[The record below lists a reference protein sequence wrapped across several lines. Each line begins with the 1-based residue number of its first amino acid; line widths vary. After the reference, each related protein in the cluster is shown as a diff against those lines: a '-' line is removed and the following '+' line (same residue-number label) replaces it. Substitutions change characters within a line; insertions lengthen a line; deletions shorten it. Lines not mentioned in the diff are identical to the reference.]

1 MEAVLNRL
9 GTPIG
14 IMHAGVVMYAI
25 DWGHIAPLSC
35 QWSRNRSPDPARVD
49 ALVAH
54 MAAGGYVPPLMHFA
68 ELKGEA
74 SPLACFDGNHRR
86 EGYARRASAAGAGDR
101 YTIIAAVRFNA
112 MPEQVEADFRAI
124 NSAVSVPE
132 LYTRAAGGPPREEL
146 LALAQSYV
154 TTYPRFL
161 SASAHCT
168 APHFNRDVLVDN
180 LDALCRSLSID
191 VATLAAGLQHLNGAL
206 AAGRLSLK
214 ARELYPARAVEKC
227 RAHGLWL
234 FLDGRIVAAAA
245 VAAALQEQTH
255 GVSRAASAASAGSAA
270 SAATVEPSLMMV
282 VDRK

>member
-14 IMHAGVVMYAI
+14 VTHAGYVLYAI
-25 DWGHIAPLSC
+25 EWGHLAPLSC
-35 QWSRNRSPDPARVD
+35 QWSRNRAPDPARVE

-54 MAAGGYVPPLMHFA
+54 IIAGGYVPPLMHFA
-68 ELKGEA
+68 ELKGET

-86 EGYARRASAAGAGDR
+86 EGYARISAGATTSAGTSTR
-101 YTIIAAVRFNA
+101 TVIAAVRFNA
-112 MPEQVEADFRAI
+112 TPEQVEADFRAI

-132 LYTRAAGGPPREEL
+132 LYTRAAGGPPREAL

-154 TTYPRFL
+154 TTYPRYL

-191 VATLAAGLQHLNGAL
+191 TATLAAGLQRLNGAL
-206 AAGRLSLK
+206 AAGHLLLK
-214 ARELYPARAVEKC
+214 APQAYPARAVEKC

-234 FLDGRIVAAAA
+234 FLDGRVIAAAA
-245 VAAALQEQTH
+245 VAAALQD
-255 GVSRAASAASAGSAA
+255 RAPSASEIAID
-270 SAATVEPSLMMV
+270 V
-282 VDRK
+282 VIAK

>member
-14 IMHAGVVMYAI
+14 VMHAGTVLYAI
-25 DWGHIAPLSC
+25 KWEHIAPLSC
-35 QWSRNRSPDPARVD
+35 QWSRNRAPDPARVE

-68 ELKGEA
+68 ELKGEE

-86 EGYARRASAAGAGDR
+86 EGYARESAPTR
-101 YTIIAAVRFNA
+101 TVIAAVRFNA
-112 MPEQVEADFRAI
+112 TPEQVEADFRAI

-132 LYTRAAGGPPREEL
+132 LYTRAAGGPPREAL

-154 TTYPRFL
+154 TTYPRYL

-180 LDALCRSLSID
+180 LDALCRTLSID
-191 VATLAAGLQHLNGAL
+191 TATLAAGLQRLNDAL

-234 FLDGRIVAAAA
+234 FLDGRVIAAAA
-245 VAAALQEQTH
+245 VAVALQD
-255 GVSRAASAASAGSAA
+255 RAPSASETAID
-270 SAATVEPSLMMV
+270 V
-282 VDRK
+282 VIAK